1 MDDIASQC
9 NEFIRGQNV
18 RSYICGNNTAY
29 NFFKRFVETEG
40 RGGGVKITVGEGHLG
55 GHVIIH

>member
-1 MDDIASQC
+1 MDDIESQC
-9 NEFIRGQNV
+9 NEFITGQNA

-40 RGGGVKITVGEGHLG
+40 RWEG
-55 GHVIIH
+55 